1 MPSDVSAFR
10 NRQAE
15 KGLIWKHPKGNNSV
29 TQLEVLLVSKPF
41 PREYSPRAGPRGAAQ
56 KVFLKVTTHH
66 LLGDDATESSS

>member
-41 PREYSPRAGPRGAAQ
+41 LREYSPRAG
-56 KVFLKVTTHH
+56 
-66 LLGDDATESSS
+66 ATGSSTEGLSEGHYPSLTW